1 MKIFEYLM
9 KSLEGVRLSV
19 KVLVIFFL
27 SSILSFLIIACD
39 EFLPSAP
46 EPNEILNEPI
56 EGLSPSQLAA
66 HLEGDEQFGKIF
78 NTEDGLGPIFVNTS
92 CENCHIAD
100 GKGHPFIQLTRFGK
114 MNLDGTFD
122 PMTEYGG
129 PQLQQRSISG
139 YPPEEI
145 YSEATGRSVFM
156 PPAVT
161 GLGLIEAVSD
171 ATILALA
178 DPDDLNGNGISGV
191 PNYVDPPDYFQSK
204 PGFHIPNNGKY
215 IGRFGR
221 KAGAITILQQVAQA
235 YQQDVGITSDFL
247 PEDLY
252 NHTLGSGTGD
262 KIPDPELSASV
273 IKSVEFYIKT
283 LKPPPR
289 RNQNDADVIGGENI
303 FKQIN
308 FSGCHVPKLIS
319 GPSEIEAL
327 NQKEF
332 YPYTDMLLH
341 DLGPELDDYYTEGTA
356 KTGEWRTIP
365 LWGLGLGKNSQG
377 GKSFFLHDGRAKTI
391 QEAINFH
398 GGEAS
403 QTKSNYN
410 NLSDSDKQKLL
421 KFLESL

>member
-1 MKIFEYLM
+1 MKILRLYLQ
-9 KSLEGVRLSV
+9 KNNFRLILTSLSGFLLS
-19 KVLVIFFL
+19 IIIISCEEFF
-27 SSILSFLIIACD
+27 
-39 EFLPSAP
+39 PTAP

-78 NTEDGLGPIFVNTS
+78 GAEDGLGPIFINTS

-145 YSEATGRSVFM
+145 YSEATGISIFM

-161 GLGLIEAVSD
+161 GLGLIEAVPD
-171 ATILALA
+171 QLILSYA
-178 DPDDLNGNGISGV
+178 DPNDLNGDGISGV
-191 PNYVDPPDYFQSK
+191 PNYVDPPDYFQPK
-204 PGFHIPNNGKY
+204 PGFHISNNGKY

-221 KAGAITILQQVAQA
+221 KAGVITILQQVAQA
-235 YQQDVGITSDFL
+235 YLQDIGITSDFL
-247 PEDLY
+247 TEDLY
-252 NHTLGSGTGD
+252 NYTMGSGTGD
-262 KIPDPELSASV
+262 KVSDPELSASIV
-273 IKSVEFYIKT
+273 KSVEFYIRT

-289 RNQNDADVIGGENI
+289 RNQNDAEVIAGENI

-308 FSGCHVPKLIS
+308 CSGCHISTLVS

-332 YPYTDMLLH
+332 HPFTDMLMH
-341 DLGPELDDYYTEGTA
+341 DMGPELDDYYTEGSA
-356 KTGEWRTIP
+356 KTNEWRTTP
-365 LWGLGLGKNSQG
+365 LWGLGIGESSQG

-391 QEAINFH
+391 EEAISFH

-403 QTKSNYN
+403 NIRNSYY
-410 NLSDSDKQKLL
+410 NLSQADKQKLL
-421 KFLESL
+421 QFLESL

>member
-1 MKIFEYLM
+1 MKIMRLYLQN
-9 KSLEGVRLSV
+9 SIFRLILTMLLCFLLSA
-19 KVLVIFFL
+19 VII
-27 SSILSFLIIACD
+27 SCE

-46 EPNEILNEPI
+46 ESSEILNEPI
-56 EGLSPSQLAA
+56 EGLTPSQLAA
-66 HLEGDEQFGKIF
+66 HMQGDEQFGKIF
-78 NTEDGLGPIFVNTS
+78 GVENGLGPIFVNTS

-129 PQLQQRSISG
+129 PQLQQRSVSG
-139 YPPEEI
+139 YSPEEI
-145 YSEATGRSVFM
+145 PVEATGVTILM
-156 PPAVT
+156 PPSVT
-161 GLGLIEAVSD
+161 GLGLLAMVPD
-171 ATILALA
+171 DTILSLA
-178 DPDDLNGNGISGV
+178 DPDDVNGDGISGV
-191 PNYVDPPDYFQSK
+191 PNYVFPPDYFQPVS
-204 PGFHIPNNGKY
+204 GFHIENNGKY

-221 KAGAITILQQVAQA
+221 KAGTITILQQVNQA
-235 YQQDVGITSDFL
+235 YLQDIGITSDFL

-252 NHTLGSGTGD
+252 NHTIGSGTGD
-262 KIPDPELSASV
+262 EVSDPELSASV

-283 LKPPPR
+283 LKPPQR

-308 FSGCHVPKLIS
+308 CSSCHIPTLVSGT
-319 GPSEIEAL
+319 SEIEAL

-332 YPYTDMLLH
+332 HPFTDMLMH
-341 DLGPELDDYYTEGTA
+341 DMGSELDDYYTEGSA
-356 KTGEWRTIP
+356 KTSEWRTIP
-365 LWGLGLGKNSQG
+365 LWGLGLGSTSQG

-391 QEAINFH
+391 AEAISFH

-403 QTKSNYN
+403 NIRNGYY
-410 NLSDSDKQKLL
+410 NLSSADKQKLL